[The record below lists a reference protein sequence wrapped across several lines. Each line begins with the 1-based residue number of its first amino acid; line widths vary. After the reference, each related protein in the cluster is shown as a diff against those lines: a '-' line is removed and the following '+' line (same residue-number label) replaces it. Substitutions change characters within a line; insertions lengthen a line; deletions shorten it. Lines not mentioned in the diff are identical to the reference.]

1 MTETP
6 IPDVEVR
13 RLLGEEVAVVEREI
27 DLGVEVGEEVD
38 IIDGPFVSMTARV
51 VEIDSKIRKLQ
62 LAS

>member
-6 IPDVEVR
+6 LSDRESG

-38 IIDGPFVSMTARV
+38 IIDGPFVSMTAV
-51 VEIDSKIRKLQ
+51 VSLK
-62 LAS
+62 